1 MSRSVSHHPVV
12 IYPRWSR
19 HLSLLSSE
27 SEREKP
33 FQTEREKARSILKT
47 DDTEREKARS
57 ILKTDDT
64 EREKGENKEPVGLA
78 PIQQNVNISV
88 RISLPFVSWCGT
100 WKAL

>member
-1 MSRSVSHHPVV
+1 MHPILYKNVNEQVSHHPVV

-47 DDTEREKARS
+47 DDTEGENARY

-64 EREKGENKEPVGLA
+64 ERERKEK
-78 PIQQNVNISV
+78 IKNQSV
-88 RISLPFVSWCGT
+88 
-100 WKAL
+100 